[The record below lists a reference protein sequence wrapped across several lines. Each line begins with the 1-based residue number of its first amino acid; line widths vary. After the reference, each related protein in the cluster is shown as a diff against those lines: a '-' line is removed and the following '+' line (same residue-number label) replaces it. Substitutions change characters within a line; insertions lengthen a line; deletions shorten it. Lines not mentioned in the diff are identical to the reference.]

1 MKKMLNVLLW
11 FWQLP
16 QHIIA
21 LIVILLYRAKATEQQ
36 VTPQKLYLVK
46 SKVLSGGSF
55 GNYVILEESYM
66 KSSRLFNVTLKH
78 EYGHSIQ
85 SLYFGPLYLLII
97 GIPSLI
103 NNLRA
108 RYDKRVYD
116 TYYSRYP
123 EKWADRLGGVTR

>member
-97 GIPSLI
+97 GIPSLM

>member
-1 MKKMLNVLLW
+1 MLNVLLW

-21 LIVILLYRAKATEQQ
+21 LIAILLYRAKATEQQ

-66 KSSRLFNVTLKH
+66 KSSRLFNITLKH

-123 EKWADRLGGVTR
+123 EKWADRLGGVIR